1 MYISP
6 VERMKIIHLWIGTT
20 AVDEAVYNLYFDQED
35 ELSQFSK
42 DIGLAEEYDEDFI
55 GILPIFKNPP
65 TVKVLLEKEIPI
77 DKDSIAEVLAVCETM
92 GIHSINAAFYLTDST
107 ITIAKPNKKEYN
119 GLRYLGEYKS
129 AL

>member
-6 VERMKIIHLWIGTT
+6 VERMKKIHLWIGTT

-65 TVKVLLEKEIPI
+65 PIKELLEKEIPI

-92 GIHSINAAFYLTDST
+92 GIHSINAAFYLTDSA
-107 ITIAKPNKKEYN
+107 IAIAKPNKKEYN